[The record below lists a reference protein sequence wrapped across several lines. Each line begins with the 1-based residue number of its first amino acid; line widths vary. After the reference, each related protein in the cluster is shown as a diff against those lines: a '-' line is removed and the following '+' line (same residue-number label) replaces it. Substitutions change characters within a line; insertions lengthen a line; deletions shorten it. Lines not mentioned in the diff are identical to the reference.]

1 MNLKTAV
8 QPKETKEAKEF
19 EGLTQTRPPTYRVNG
34 RCLRTSFLSAFFVSY
49 GHPTAG
55 LEMNLLVHHCSLK
68 SAVYSGVFAISLALL
83 SLPGGA
89 QDFPGSTQLAPFD
102 EDMIHYSRATDD
114 TVVSRLQKRLDAG
127 AATLSYDRQY
137 GYLLSVLEA
146 LKIPRASQMLVFS
159 KTSLQ
164 RSRIFPGNPRA
175 IYFNDEVY
183 IGWIPGAPM
192 VEISAVDPKLGSVF
206 YTIEQSESSKPKFVR
221 NDQCLECHASAKTIG
236 VPGDLVRSFITGI
249 DGDVNLFSGIQVN
262 HRTPFAERW
271 GGWYVTGAPQG
282 MAHRGNLAGDAAF
295 DRREKEPAYR
305 ASVDD
310 LSSLCDT
317 AKYPRPSSDIAA
329 LLVLEH
335 QTHLHNFITRLNY
348 ESTLHLA
355 QYGHVRYLKSI
366 SEAFLRYLLFI
377 EEAPFTASG
386 EERTPRTSRAHGD
399 SEPTPTPPERGTDK
413 ALLSGGVGVGGFID
427 RSDFAE
433 WFESQGPEDKQGR
446 SLRQFDLKTRTFK
459 YPCSYLIYSDA
470 FDKLPR
476 PMKLHLYHRLWQILA
491 GEDKSAE
498 FEKIPTETKQ
508 AIREILIA
516 TKADLPVLW
525 RLQ

>member
-1 MNLKTAV
+1 MNV
-8 QPKETKEAKEF
+8 
-19 EGLTQTRPPTYRVNG
+19 
-34 RCLRTSFLSAFFVSY
+34 
-49 GHPTAG
+49 
-55 LEMNLLVHHCSLK
+55 LVHHYSLRL
-68 SAVYSGVFAISLALL
+68 AVYSGVLAISLALL
-83 SLPGGA
+83 GLPGRA
-89 QDFPGSTQLAPFD
+89 QDFPGSAQLAPFD

-206 YTIEQSESSKPKFVR
+206 YTIEQSESRKPKFVR

-236 VPGDLVRSFITGI
+236 VPGDLVRSFVTGI

-271 GGWYVTGAPQG
+271 GGWYVTGAPPG
-282 MAHRGNLAGDAAF
+282 MAHRGNLAGNAAF
-295 DRREKEPAYR
+295 DRREKEPDYR
-305 ASVDD
+305 ASVAD
-310 LSSLCDT
+310 LSSICDT

-377 EEAPFTASG
+377 EEASFTSSG
-386 EERTPRTSRAHGD
+386 NE
-399 SEPTPTPPERGTDK
+399 
-413 ALLSGGVGVGGFID
+413 
-427 RSDFAE
+427 RSDFAQ

-446 SLRQFDLKTRTFK
+446 SLRQLDLKTRTFK

>member
-1 MNLKTAV
+1 
-8 QPKETKEAKEF
+8 
-19 EGLTQTRPPTYRVNG
+19 
-34 RCLRTSFLSAFFVSY
+34 
-49 GHPTAG
+49 
-55 LEMNLLVHHCSLK
+55 
-68 SAVYSGVFAISLALL
+68 
-83 SLPGGA
+83 
-89 QDFPGSTQLAPFD
+89 
-102 EDMIHYSRATDD
+102 
-114 TVVSRLQKRLDAG
+114 
-127 AATLSYDRQY
+127 
-137 GYLLSVLEA
+137 
-146 LKIPRASQMLVFS
+146 
-159 KTSLQ
+159 
-164 RSRIFPGNPRA
+164 
-175 IYFNDEVY
+175 
-183 IGWIPGAPM
+183 M

-206 YTIEQSESSKPKFVR
+206 YTIEQSESRKPKFVR

-236 VPGDLVRSFITGI
+236 VPGDLVRSFVTGI

-271 GGWYVTGAPQG
+271 GGWYVTGAPPG
-282 MAHRGNLAGDAAF
+282 MAHRGNLAGNAAF
-295 DRREKEPAYR
+295 DRREKEPDYR
-305 ASVDD
+305 ASVAD
-310 LSSLCDT
+310 LSSICDT

-377 EEAPFTASG
+377 EEASFTSSG
-386 EERTPRTSRAHGD
+386 NE
-399 SEPTPTPPERGTDK
+399 
-413 ALLSGGVGVGGFID
+413 
-427 RSDFAE
+427 RSDFAQ

-446 SLRQFDLKTRTFK
+446 SLRQLDLKTRTFK